1 VTKLRMAVWDPLPIF
16 RQGLIGLFNGSWPSP
31 DEPAD
36 LVRWAA
42 RKEQRVVVMTIMS
55 AQDWAILKRL
65 GKLDEKPI
73 VVALLQE
80 ITIDTCIR
88 ALYAGAMTAVARSA
102 EPEDIKQAL
111 SDALKGR
118 SVLPSDVMAA
128 LVSRFGS
135 TEEDSRISKRDIE
148 WLRALSQG
156 ITVSQLAES
165 MGYSERAMYRLLR
178 DLYQRMDVKTR
189 TEAVLKASQSGWI

>member
-1 VTKLRMAVWDPLPIF
+1 MAVWDPLPIY
-16 RQGLIGLFNGSWPSP
+16 RQGLISLFDGMGPCP
-31 DEPAD
+31 EEPAD

-42 RKEQRVVVMTIMS
+42 KKEQRIVVMTIKS
-55 AQDWAILKRL
+55 AQDWATLKRL

-73 VVALLQE
+73 VVALLNE
-80 ITIDTCIR
+80 ISIDTCIR
-88 ALYAGAMTAVARSA
+88 ALSAGAMTAVARSA
-102 EPEDIKQAL
+102 EPEDIRQAL

-118 SVLPSDVMAA
+118 SVLPSEVITA

-135 TEEDSRISKRDIE
+135 TEEDTSVSKRDIE

-156 ITVSQLAES
+156 TTVSQLAET